1 MKNPFLPVW
10 SEIVWEEEVELL
22 LTLGYSLGYKKNNLL
37 IHVMHRYCA
46 VFMASSFATTVK
58 PLSGEVKHYLI
69 TVQYSAT
76 YILLLHA

>member
-1 MKNPFLPVW
+1 MW

-22 LTLGYSLGYKKNNLL
+22 LTLGYSLGYKKKNNNNLL

-76 YILLLHA
+76 YKLLLHA

>member
-1 MKNPFLPVW
+1 M
-10 SEIVWEEEVELL
+10 ELL
-22 LTLGYSLGYKKNNLL
+22 LTLGYSLGYKKNNNNNNNLL

>member
-1 MKNPFLPVW
+1 
-10 SEIVWEEEVELL
+10 
-22 LTLGYSLGYKKNNLL
+22 
-37 IHVMHRYCA
+37 MHRYCA